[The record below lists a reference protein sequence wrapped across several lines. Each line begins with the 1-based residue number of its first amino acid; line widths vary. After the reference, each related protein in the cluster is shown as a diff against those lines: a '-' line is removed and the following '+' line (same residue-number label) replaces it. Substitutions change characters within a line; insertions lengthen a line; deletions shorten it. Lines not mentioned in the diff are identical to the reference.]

1 MMLIKLGGSVITDK
15 SQYRRFDKD
24 AVSRLCREIAQS
36 GKQAV
41 VVHGAGSFGHILA
54 KRYSLQDGYTS
65 KEQIP
70 AVAMVQHD
78 VRELSSMVVK
88 ELIEAGMPAVSVPPG
103 SCFVMD
109 DGKLVIGD
117 EEPIRSLLKMGIMP
131 VLFGDVVMDR
141 KKGFGICSGDQAMYA
156 LSRMLRPEK
165 AVFVSDIDGLY
176 TSDPKEDPDARL
188 IPEVTE
194 EVLARLSTEQS
205 VDDVTG
211 GVAGKMREMLDMC
224 EDGMECVL
232 VNGTVHG
239 NLRSLLEGEEVR
251 CTVARSR
258 R

>member
-1 MMLIKLGGSVITDK
+1 
-15 SQYRRFDKD
+15 
-24 AVSRLCREIAQS
+24 
-36 GKQAV
+36 
-41 VVHGAGSFGHILA
+41 
-54 KRYSLQDGYTS
+54 
-65 KEQIP
+65 
-70 AVAMVQHD
+70 
-78 VRELSSMVVK
+78 
-88 ELIEAGMPAVSVPPG
+88 
-103 SCFVMD
+103 
-109 DGKLVIGD
+109 
-117 EEPIRSLLKMGIMP
+117 
-131 VLFGDVVMDR
+131 
-141 KKGFGICSGDQAMYA
+141 MYA

-194 EVLARLSTEQS
+194 EVLARISTERS